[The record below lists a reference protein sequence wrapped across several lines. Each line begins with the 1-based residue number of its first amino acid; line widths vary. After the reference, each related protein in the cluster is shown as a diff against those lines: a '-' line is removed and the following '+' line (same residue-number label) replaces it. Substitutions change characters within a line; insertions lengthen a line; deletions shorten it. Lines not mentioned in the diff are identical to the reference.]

1 VTLSETDI
9 EELREIMLLE
19 LYERRNQLKQ
29 CLKILDK
36 NNTDEEAFKS
46 LIRVI
51 HSLKGLF
58 GMTGFSQISHMFKSM
73 QGFISKNSNSN
84 IDQLIPFMFQLQS
97 ELAIIYR
104 YLARKKEPK
113 IQGLEQ
119 VNQKITF
126 LFLE

>member
-1 VTLSETDI
+1 MALSETDI

-36 NNTDEEAFKS
+36 DYSNKEALKS

-73 QGFISKNSNSN
+73 QGFISKNGYSN
-84 IDQLIPFMFQLQS
+84 INQLIPLMSQLQS

-104 YLARKKEPK
+104 NLSQKKEPE
-113 IQGLEQ
+113 IQGLDQ

-126 LFLE
+126 LFLS